1 MVQLLQCCYWCLKGN
16 HRRRGALAGGKGERQ
31 MPKDFAHHE
40 NPFIHVKVHWRDELW
55 YSIWGEPNTYL
66 RRTCFNSGE
75 LSRTKFYPRRIDL
88 WAIRGGSMLVRSW
101 IRSPIP
107 ATAEK
112 TIATLPIGSIS
123 SIPVNLKEKKTHHLF
138 SLPSEKKREG

>member
-1 MVQLLQCCYWCLKGN
+1 MIKSVTGN
-16 HRRRGALAGGKGERQ
+16 GTAFAMIVIGAWQGNRRRRGALAGGKGERQ

-40 NPFIHVKVHWRDELW
+40 NPFIHARVHSRDELW

-88 WAIRGGSMLVRSW
+88 
-101 IRSPIP
+101 
-107 ATAEK
+107 
-112 TIATLPIGSIS
+112 
-123 SIPVNLKEKKTHHLF
+123 
-138 SLPSEKKREG
+138 